1 MSAFSAQADTTY
13 NWTISSA
20 NENGSGD
27 HYAWSRGVGRL
38 RGHQHYPFNERGEH
52 HRAQS
57 RLGNAD
63 DILQPTS
70 SLKVD
75 TGGISFQTSA
85 VWYHLYEDGSNIVIL
100 PKGFD
105 NFDVVT
111 FTATPAS
118 PEPGSTALQD
128 PASPVAALAARRR
141 FPKRTNAP
149 FPECPT
155 FIPEKTVTET
165 VVAQVWFQPGRRTSV
180 RYARFLNR
188 TFAFQV
194 A

>member
-20 NENGSGD
+20 NENGSGTLTLGAAASGGFAVTSITRLMNGASIIALNP
-27 HYAWSRGVGRL
+27 AW
-38 RGHQHYPFNERGEH
+38 
-52 HRAQS
+52 
-57 RLGNAD
+57 GNAD

-118 PEPGSTALQD
+118 PEPGSTALQGTGMT
-128 PASPVAALAARRR
+128 VAALAARRR
-141 FPKRTNAP
+141 FPK
-149 FPECPT
+149 
-155 FIPEKTVTET
+155 
-165 VVAQVWFQPGRRTSV
+165 
-180 RYARFLNR
+180 
-188 TFAFQV
+188 
-194 A
+194 